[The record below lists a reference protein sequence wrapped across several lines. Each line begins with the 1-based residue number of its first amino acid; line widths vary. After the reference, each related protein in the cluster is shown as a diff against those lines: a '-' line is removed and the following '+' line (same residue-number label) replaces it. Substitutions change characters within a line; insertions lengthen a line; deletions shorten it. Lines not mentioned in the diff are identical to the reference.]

1 MHGEI
6 KTKKTSTF
14 TITSGETIISLEYT
28 TEVYSKSQ
36 TACAAMCVLNDR
48 CCVASFSQESS
59 ICRLD
64 RADNCC
70 VATNTAIVTMPCAE
84 YIHFGVSSYYIF
96 EELVQWEEAKE
107 NCESLRG
114 KLVEI
119 ETFEENR
126 FIKDELMTRNTGVD
140 GYWIGGYNF
149 HNDNDMEWIGQP
161 NKSMPFS
168 DMETGEPNGPMT
180 LSYAC

>member
-14 TITSGETIISLEYT
+14 TITSGETIISSEYT

-70 VATNTAIVTMPCAE
+70 VATNTAIGWSV
-84 YIHFGVSSYYIF
+84 
-96 EELVQWEEAKE
+96 
-107 NCESLRG
+107 
-114 KLVEI
+114 
-119 ETFEENR
+119 
-126 FIKDELMTRNTGVD
+126 MTRNQYSKCLKPDLFINIIRLFFVLLRT
-140 GYWIGGYNF
+140 F
-149 HNDNDMEWIGQP
+149 
-161 NKSMPFS
+161 
-168 DMETGEPNGPMT
+168 
-180 LSYAC
+180 